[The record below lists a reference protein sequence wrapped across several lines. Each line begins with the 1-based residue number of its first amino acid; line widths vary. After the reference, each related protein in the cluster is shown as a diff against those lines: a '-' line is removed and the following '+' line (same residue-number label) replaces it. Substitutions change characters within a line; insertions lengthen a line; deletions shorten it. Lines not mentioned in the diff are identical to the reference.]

1 MLSARNYCEPDPFE
15 PRFSTLIRTPLAACW
30 CNITFRE
37 NYSEHLMSATTLEIR
52 PELKMQLDHL
62 AEEIHRSESDLANEA
77 VTLYLAQ
84 QHRIIG
90 RIQEGLAQA
99 QRGEFV
105 TDEEMEAFFA
115 RYTDSQ
121 AY

>member
-1 MLSARNYCEPDPFE
+1 
-15 PRFSTLIRTPLAACW
+15 
-30 CNITFRE
+30 
-37 NYSEHLMSATTLEIR
+37 MSATTLEIR

-62 AEEIHRSESDLANEA
+62 AEETNRNENELANEA

-84 QHRIIG
+84 QRRIIG
-90 RIQEGLAQA
+90 QIQEGLAQA

-115 RYTDSQ
+115 RYTDPQ
-121 AY
+121 G

>member
-1 MLSARNYCEPDPFE
+1 
-15 PRFSTLIRTPLAACW
+15 
-30 CNITFRE
+30 
-37 NYSEHLMSATTLEIR
+37 MSATTLEIR
-52 PELKMQLDHL
+52 PDLKMQLDHL

-115 RYTDSQ
+115 QYTDPQ
-121 AY
+121 AS

>member
-1 MLSARNYCEPDPFE
+1 MIAN
-15 PRFSTLIRTPLAACW
+15 
-30 CNITFRE
+30 
-37 NYSEHLMSATTLEIR
+37 TLEIR
-52 PELKMQLDHL
+52 PDLKMQLDHL
-62 AEEIHRSESDLANEA
+62 ADEVHRSESDLANEA

-105 TDEEMEAFFA
+105 TDEDMEAFFA
-115 RYTDSQ
+115 RYTEPQ
-121 AY
+121 A

>member
-1 MLSARNYCEPDPFE
+1 
-15 PRFSTLIRTPLAACW
+15 
-30 CNITFRE
+30 
-37 NYSEHLMSATTLEIR
+37 MSASKLEIR

-77 VTLYLAQ
+77 VALYLAQ

-90 RIQEGLAQA
+90 QIQEGLSQA

-105 TDEEMEAFFA
+105 SDEEMEAFFT
-115 RYTDSQ
+115 RYTDTQ
-121 AY
+121 AS

>member
-1 MLSARNYCEPDPFE
+1 
-15 PRFSTLIRTPLAACW
+15 
-30 CNITFRE
+30 
-37 NYSEHLMSATTLEIR
+37 MSATTLEIR
-52 PELKMQLDHL
+52 PDLKMQLDHL
-62 AEEIHRSESDLANEA
+62 AEEIHRSESELANEA

-99 QRGEFV
+99 QRGEFA

-115 RYTDSQ
+115 RYTDPQ

>member
-1 MLSARNYCEPDPFE
+1 M
-15 PRFSTLIRTPLAACW
+15 ST
-30 CNITFRE
+30 
-37 NYSEHLMSATTLEIR
+37 TTLEIR

-62 AEEIHRSESDLANEA
+62 AEKIHRSESELANEA

-115 RYTDSQ
+115 RYTAPQ